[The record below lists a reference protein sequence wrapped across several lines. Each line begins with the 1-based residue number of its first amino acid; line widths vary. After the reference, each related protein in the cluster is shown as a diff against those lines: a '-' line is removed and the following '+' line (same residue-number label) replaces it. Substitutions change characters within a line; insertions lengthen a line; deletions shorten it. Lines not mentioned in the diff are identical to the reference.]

1 MQEKPETNTPLW
13 TKNFI
18 TIILVNLVV
27 FFGFQMLMPTLP
39 KYIKS
44 LGIDNAMIGLISGI
58 FTVSTLIIR
67 PFAGQILD
75 RIGRK
80 QVLWVGL
87 IIFIL
92 MVASYSWLPYI
103 GIFLLIRFLHGFG
116 WGASTTASNTIASD
130 IIPKKRFGEGMGYFS
145 LASSIAMAT
154 APGAGLYLLSKYNFR
169 FITYFSAILVFIGLL
184 ISFAIK
190 YQTITKQEPAEAHK
204 TLYEKTAVYPAIV
217 TFFICVT
224 YGGIVSFMSLY
235 ASEKGIENIG
245 IFFTVYA
252 IFLLLSKP
260 VFGKII
266 DTYGFD
272 WGVIPGLICILIA
285 MILLSQSS
293 NILLFLITA
302 SLYGIGFGATQS
314 SLQTMALV
322 HTTRERFGTAN
333 ATFYTGFDSGIGFGT
348 MIAGIISSAIGYGY
362 MYLSLGLFV
371 VISFILY
378 LVIGKKGSSYSS
390 SDKNDRV

>member
-1 MQEKPETNTPLW
+1 MQEKPEIKSPLW

-18 TIILVNLVV
+18 IIILVNLVV

-44 LGIDNAMIGLISGI
+44 LGVDNSMIGLISGI

-80 QVLWVGL
+80 QVLWVGF
-87 IIFIL
+87 IIFVL
-92 MVASYSWLPYI
+92 MVASYSWLPTI
-103 GIFLLIRFLHGFG
+103 GLLLLFRFLHGFG

-169 FITYFSAILVFIGLL
+169 YITYFSAILVFIGLL
-184 ISFAIK
+184 ISFTIK
-190 YQTITKQEPAEAHK
+190 YQTIIKTETVKEHK
-204 TLYEKTAVYPAIV
+204 SLYEKSAVSPAII
-217 TFFICVT
+217 TFFICVS

-235 ASEKGIENIG
+235 AAEKGIENIG
-245 IFFTVYA
+245 MFFTIYA
-252 IFLLLSKP
+252 VFLFLSRP
-260 VFGKII
+260 IFGKIV
-266 DTYGFD
+266 DVYGFD
-272 WGVIPGLICILIA
+272 WGVIPGLICIIIT
-285 MILLSQSS
+285 MILLSQAS
-293 NILLFLITA
+293 NILLFLIA
-302 SLYGIGFGATQS
+302 AALYGIGFGATQS
-314 SLQTMALV
+314 SLQTMALI
-322 HTTRERFGTAN
+322 HTSRDRFGAAN

-348 MIAGIISSAIGYGY
+348 MICGIISSAIGYGY
-362 MYLSLGLFV
+362 MYLSLSLFV
-371 VISFILY
+371 VIACILY
-378 LVIGKKGSSYSS
+378 LMIGKKGRSYSS
-390 SDKNDRV
+390 SKNQADE